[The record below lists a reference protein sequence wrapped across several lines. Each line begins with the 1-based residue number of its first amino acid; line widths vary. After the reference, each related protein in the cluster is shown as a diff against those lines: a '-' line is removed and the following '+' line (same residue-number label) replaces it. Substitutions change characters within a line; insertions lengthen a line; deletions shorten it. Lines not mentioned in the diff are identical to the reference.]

1 MNIHLFTKSATR
13 TRTSAYGNNNP
24 ASFNHP
30 AKGTPMKEAIPDV
43 HVFKTNISLD
53 HDVKKISPVLG
64 EESRIKKWSVDVEDV
79 DNVLRVE
86 AHRIASI
93 EIISL
98 VRQCGYHCE
107 ELTD

>member
-1 MNIHLFTKSATR
+1 MTDT
-13 TRTSAYGNNNP
+13 AYGISNNLK
-24 ASFNHP
+24 NHP
-30 AKGTPMKEAIPDV
+30 MMGSPMNEITPDI
-43 HVFKTNISLD
+43 HVFKTNIGFAR
-53 HDVKKISPVLG
+53 DVKKISPVLG

-86 AHRIASI
+86 AHRIAST

-98 VRQCGYHCE
+98 IRQCGYSCE

>member
-1 MNIHLFTKSATR
+1 MNIHLFTKMRNPMINT
-13 TRTSAYGNNNP
+13 AYGISNNLE
-24 ASFNHP
+24 NHP
-30 AKGTPMKEAIPDV
+30 MKGTYMNEITPDI
-43 HVFKTNISLD
+43 HVFKTNIGFA

-86 AHRIASI
+86 AHRIEPT

-98 VRQCGYHCE
+98 ITQCGYSCE